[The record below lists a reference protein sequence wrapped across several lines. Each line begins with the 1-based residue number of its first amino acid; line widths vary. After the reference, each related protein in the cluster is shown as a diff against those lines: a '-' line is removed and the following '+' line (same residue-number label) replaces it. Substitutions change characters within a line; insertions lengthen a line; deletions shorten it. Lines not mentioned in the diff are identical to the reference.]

1 VQRCRKAW
9 LEVMGEMSAGVR
21 EEDDEKSAG
30 DLCVWVKENVK
41 STGGNRLTQ
50 TCEFFLVFYYSSV
63 GKMSPLHFN
72 FLATDDRPKSIIHN
86 RVLKKVI
93 VS

>member
-1 VQRCRKAW
+1 VQHCRKAW

-21 EEDDEKSAG
+21 EEDVKNSAG

-41 STGGNRLTQ
+41 PTGGNRLTQ
-50 TCEFFLVFYYSSV
+50 SCEFFLIFYYSSV

-72 FLATDDRPKSIIHN
+72 TDDRLKTIIHN
-86 RVLKKVI
+86 SVLKKVVI